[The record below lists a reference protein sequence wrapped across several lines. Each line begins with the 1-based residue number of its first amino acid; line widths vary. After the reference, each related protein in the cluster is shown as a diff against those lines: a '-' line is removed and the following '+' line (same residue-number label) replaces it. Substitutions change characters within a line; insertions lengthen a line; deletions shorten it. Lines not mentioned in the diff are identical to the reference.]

1 MPAPYLCNVL
11 ICLYAYVCAH
21 VCYFHYNN
29 KTDGDNF
36 LTHKGQAL
44 RDDAGYDGP
53 VGNDADGDD
62 DNNLNAEM
70 VDRLHFGK
78 SFDLTMSA

>member
-1 MPAPYLCNVL
+1 MYVPVYVGICVCVLCL
-11 ICLYAYVCAH
+11 SL
-21 VCYFHYNN
+21 N

-44 RDDAGYDGP
+44 RGDAGYDGP
-53 VGNDADGDD
+53 VVDNDADD

-78 SFDLTMSA
+78 CCV